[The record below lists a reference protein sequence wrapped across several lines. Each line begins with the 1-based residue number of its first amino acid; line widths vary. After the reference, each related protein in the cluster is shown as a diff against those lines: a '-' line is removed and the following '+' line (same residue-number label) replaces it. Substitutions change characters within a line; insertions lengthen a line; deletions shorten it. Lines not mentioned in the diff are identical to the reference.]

1 MQVETAE
8 NAVLTQ
14 KKGNEHKLPLDPAG
28 PDKAVATL
36 TKGVTRGPRVQGGDN
51 LPNGRP
57 SPVGARL
64 RLGSGPRRGRNMGA
78 GRGGVPPLETHLV
91 ENMVVDPTVPTALHV
106 FCFSACFVGFM
117 FSTMFSTMFAM
128 FSTMFDPMFAPKPT
142 PQPRNYSPCLPMK
155 CSKGHIND

>member
-1 MQVETAE
+1 M
-8 NAVLTQ
+8 
-14 KKGNEHKLPLDPAG
+14 
-28 PDKAVATL
+28 
-36 TKGVTRGPRVQGGDN
+36 
-51 LPNGRP
+51 
-57 SPVGARL
+57 
-64 RLGSGPRRGRNMGA
+64 M
-78 GRGGVPPLETHLV
+78 GRGALETGLK

-117 FSTMFSTMFAM
+117 ISTMFSTMFAM